1 MSVVVRLTTLW
12 RSLVQLKLDGLTT
25 RLVIVQLSVEPLS
38 TWAAVML
45 TLPLAWWVAS
55 MVGVMTVGGDR
66 HGAGV
71 GAFFGA
77 IEAGRA
83 DHPAGDSAV
92 VARTIVHLGGGDA
105 DAAAGDDGGAHV
117 WAPD

>member
-25 RLVIVQLSVEPLS
+25 RLVIVQLSLETLS
-38 TWAAVML
+38 TWAAEML
-45 TLPLAWWVAS
+45 ALPLATTVEHTF
-55 MVGVMTVGGDR
+55 GLQTDVGGRSLDD
-66 HGAGV
+66 AV
-71 GAFFGA
+71 AIFGA

-105 DAAAGDDGGAHV
+105 DAAAG
-117 WAPD
+117 